1 MDIRY
6 SYRIEDF
13 EEVAEVADKLVP
25 RRRAIRFGLVWVG
38 VLLLIAPFLAGPG
51 LLHPDPFL
59 LGMSVF
65 AVVMISCGVLQTPRR
80 VARKY
85 YAAAIDGTDYEA
97 SINEDAITTKSPT
110 GYSVLQWT
118 AFSKVIAGQ
127 NAIGLVDKTIMYV
140 FPRRAFTP
148 EEWDKFLSLLR
159 QHVPVWDGPERSVR
173 LHSSQ

>member
-1 MDIRY
+1 MDVQY

-13 EEVAEVADKLVP
+13 EEVADKLVP
-25 RRRAIRFGLVWVG
+25 RRHAVRFGLVCAG
-38 VLLLIAPFLAGPG
+38 VLLLIAPFLVGPS

-65 AVVMISCGVLQTPRR
+65 VMISCGVLQNPRR

-85 YAAAIDGTDYEA
+85 YAAAIDGTEYEA
-97 SINEDAITTKSPT
+97 SINEDAITTKSST

-118 AFSKVIAGQ
+118 AFSKVIEGQ

-148 EEWDKFLSLLR
+148 QEWDKFLSFLR
-159 QHVPVWDGPERSVR
+159 QHVPVWDGPVRSVR
-173 LHSSQ
+173 LHPPN

>member
-25 RRRAIRFGLVWVG
+25 RRRAIRFGLVCVG
-38 VLLLIAPFLAGPG
+38 VLSLIAPFLAGSG

-85 YAAAIDGTDYEA
+85 YAAAIDGSEYEA
-97 SINEDAITTKSPT
+97 SINEDAITTKSST
-110 GYSVLQWT
+110 GHSVLQWT
-118 AFSKVIAGQ
+118 AFSGVIAGQ
-127 NAIGLVDKTIMYV
+127 NTIGLVDKTIMYV
-140 FPRRAFTP
+140 FPRRAFNQ

-159 QHVPVWDGPERSVR
+159 QHVPVWDRPVRSVR
-173 LHSSQ
+173 LHSPQ